1 MRRKNRNS
9 RNKSSDFKMN
19 LTAAV
24 MVAALL
30 VAGCEIV
37 NGSGDI
43 ERRNR
48 AVSAFTRVEIDI
60 SADVTVRQGNQ
71 PMVSIE
77 TDNNLFR
84 YVRTYVRSGTLYI
97 SQKEDI
103 HIHPTRL
110 VIEVSTPSF
119 TGLALD
125 GSADV
130 LVADDFEPASMQ
142 VAIDGSGYVEWG
154 VPLHT
159 PELNIAIDGAGTF
172 DGTVVCDRVLT
183 DIDGSGDVFLRG
195 SAGYHAISVDGSAY
209 VQALEMETEA
219 TDVEVD
225 GTANCYVSATQTL
238 DVWIDGVADV
248 TYRGEPR
255 VTRDIDGSGSVR
267 PL

>member
-1 MRRKNRNS
+1 
-9 RNKSSDFKMN
+9 MN

-24 MVAALL
+24 MMAALL
-30 VAGCEIV
+30 MAGCEIV
-37 NGSGDI
+37 NGSGNI
-43 ERRNR
+43 ESRNR

-71 PMVSIE
+71 PMVAIE
-77 TDNNLFR
+77 TDDNMFR
-84 YVRTYVRSGTLYI
+84 YVRTYVRNGTLYI
-97 SQKEDI
+97 SQKEDV

-110 VIEVSTPSF
+110 VIEVNTSSF

-142 VAIDGSGYVEWG
+142 VAIDGSGYVEWA

-159 PELNIAIDGAGTF
+159 PELNIAIDGSGTF

-209 VQALEMETEA
+209 VQAVEMETE
-219 TDVEVD
+219 TTEVNVD
-225 GTANCYVSATQTL
+225 GTANCYLFATQTL
-238 DVWIDGVADV
+238 DIRIDGVADV
-248 TYRGEPR
+248 TYRGEPL

-267 PL
+267 QL